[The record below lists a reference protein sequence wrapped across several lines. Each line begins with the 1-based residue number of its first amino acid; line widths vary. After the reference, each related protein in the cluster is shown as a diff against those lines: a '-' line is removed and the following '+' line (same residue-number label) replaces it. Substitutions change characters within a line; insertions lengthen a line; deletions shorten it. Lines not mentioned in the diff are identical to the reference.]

1 LVLCCIVNFSKNKA
15 FLCSKQQQEYYLN
28 KIIGEAVLD
37 SQKLGYKYNK
47 DKEKGLVSENHNCFK
62 YLFDYS
68 QDFQAILDEEGKI
81 IRVNQAFKRI
91 TGKNKRELTGSFIH
105 EIIPEMGRV
114 INKFRSQKIKK
125 RRVSNI
131 EIKLNRSGK
140 LPLFCDL
147 LCMTF
152 ISKEGEKIIH
162 LTGRDITERKRL
174 QLNLLQIDE
183 KLEKKVT
190 KSAKQLK
197 KSRSK
202 LNELKKLSVIG
213 QSVIDVAHEIKN
225 PLTTIKLIA
234 QYLESISA
242 DNYQTEQI
250 QIILRNLNQIDR
262 IVFSLLHLFQTSGF
276 NFNGCNVN
284 EILERINSNLGN
296 SLPENIK
303 IIKRYG
309 SNIPQGWFDS
319 TSMEQVFLNIIFN
332 AIQAMP
338 KGGELYIN
346 TSFDPV
352 KNVIMIKFED
362 TGIGIPEG
370 NLKKISKPYFTTFKG
385 GNGLGLSICRNII
398 KKHKGTISIDSK
410 LGEGTVVDICL
421 PIKKVRDKNRNRVEN
436 NE

>member
-1 LVLCCIVNFSKNKA
+1 
-15 FLCSKQQQEYYLN
+15 
-28 KIIGEAVLD
+28 
-37 SQKLGYKYNK
+37 
-47 DKEKGLVSENHNCFK
+47 
-62 YLFDYS
+62 
-68 QDFQAILDEEGKI
+68 
-81 IRVNQAFKRI
+81 
-91 TGKNKRELTGSFIH
+91 
-105 EIIPEMGRV
+105 
-114 INKFRSQKIKK
+114 
-125 RRVSNI
+125 
-131 EIKLNRSGK
+131 
-140 LPLFCDL
+140 
-147 LCMTF
+147 
-152 ISKEGEKIIH
+152 
-162 LTGRDITERKRL
+162 L

-202 LNELKKLSVIG
+202 LNELKKLSLIG